1 MKNILFTL
9 CILLSFGA
17 FAQETTNEGP
27 RLVFGELK
35 HEGPY
40 DRSEILLQDRLTI
53 SSGDGN
59 QYMVAKFKM
68 IIAPKEGNPIL
79 LSGTGDKLTPKM
91 QGALNQIVA
100 GDKVLIES
108 VFATVNGDQFD
119 VVTLK
124 PVILVV
130 KGFQSEGPY
139 DSKFTK
145 SNKPAKMD
153 STAQATFGSINV
165 YAENCTKEDLLKQT
179 EIRVYSKED
188 LEYTVISFK
197 MIIAF
202 KDNPA
207 IMASSSSNQLTSQMQ
222 GMLSRVKTG
231 DRILIE
237 GIRAK
242 SEVKG
247 EFIRANLS
255 PIVIRVP

>member
-1 MKNILFTL
+1 
-9 CILLSFGA
+9 
-17 FAQETTNEGP
+17 
-27 RLVFGELK
+27 
-35 HEGPY
+35 
-40 DRSEILLQDRLTI
+40 
-53 SSGDGN
+53 
-59 QYMVAKFKM
+59 M
-68 IIAPKEGNPIL
+68 IIAPKEGVSML

-139 DSKFTK
+139 DSAYST
-145 SNKPAKMD
+145 SNERTKMD
-153 STAQATFGSINV
+153 STLYATFGSIDTDG
-165 YAENCTKEDLLKQT
+165 APHTLEDLLKQT

-222 GMLSRVKTG
+222 GMLSRVTTG
-231 DRILIE
+231 DRIIIE

-255 PIVIRVP
+255 PIVITVP